1 MSKDIFYNQARN
13 SQDQNIQNGQMQP
26 KKRFRIELK
35 HWTDTLIIAVIA
47 GFVIFG
53 LIRGQEFLASFL
65 ISRETKKIQR
75 ELERPYREDKYGG
88 KTPEETFD
96 LFLEALR
103 KGDIELASKYFEL
116 ENQEEWIEKLSQY
129 KKDNSLSNFLKELE
143 RERREWQFIKNDGET
158 AEYSYTVVVEEA
170 TKTKFG
176 DQIIDIP
183 PGEYKNSI
191 IFIKSINKLWKI
203 SSL

>member
-1 MSKDIFYNQARN
+1 MDGDGNKNFFNRVN
-13 SQDQNIQNGQMQP
+13 FKLGL
-26 KKRFRIELK
+26 R
-35 HWTDTLIIAVIA
+35 HWIGTLIVAIVA

-53 LIRGQEFLASFL
+53 FLRSQEFLASFL
-65 ISRETKKIQR
+65 ANRETNRVIK

-116 ENQEEWIEKLSQY
+116 ENQEEWLEKLSQY
-129 KKDNSLSNFLKELE
+129 KENNNLSDFLKELE
-143 RERREWQFIKNDGET
+143 RERKEWQFVKNDGET
-158 AEYSYTVVVEEA
+158 AEYSYRVVVEKP

-176 DQIIDIP
+176 DQIVDIP

-191 IFIKSINKLWKI
+191 IFIKYINKLWKI

>member
-1 MSKDIFYNQARN
+1 MDKDNFYNQTRN
-13 SQDQNIQNGQMQP
+13 SQDQNSQNDQMQP
-26 KKRFRIELK
+26 KKRFKIGLK
-35 HWTDTLIIAVIA
+35 HWTGTLIIAVIA

-53 LIRGQEFLASFL
+53 LIRGQEFLANFL
-65 ISRETKKIQR
+65 VSRETKKIQR

-103 KGDIELASKYFEL
+103 KDDIDLASKYFEI

-129 KKDNSLSNFLKELE
+129 KRDDNLLDFLKELE
-143 RERREWQFIKNDGET
+143 RERREWQLIKNNGEV
-158 AEYSYTVVVEEA
+158 AEYSYTVVVERA

-176 DQIIDIP
+176 DQILDVP
-183 PGEYKNSI
+183 AGEYKNSI
-191 IFIKSINKLWKI
+191 IFVKPLNRLWKI
-203 SSL
+203 SAL

>member
-1 MSKDIFYNQARN
+1 MDKDNFYNQTRN
-13 SQDQNIQNGQMQP
+13 SQDHNSQNDQMQP
-26 KKRFRIELK
+26 KKRFKIGLK
-35 HWTDTLIIAVIA
+35 HWTGTLIIAVIA

-53 LIRGQEFLASFL
+53 LIRGQEFLANFL
-65 ISRETKKIQR
+65 VSRETKKIQR

-103 KGDIELASKYFEL
+103 KDDIDLASKYFEI

-129 KKDNSLSNFLKELE
+129 KRDDNLLDFLKELE
-143 RERREWQFIKNDGET
+143 RERREWQLIKNNGEV
-158 AEYSYTVVVEEA
+158 AEYSYTVVVERA

-176 DQIIDIP
+176 DQILDVP
-183 PGEYKNSI
+183 AGEYKNSI
-191 IFIKSINKLWKI
+191 IFVKPLNRLWKI
-203 SSL
+203 SAL